1 MKVFMVTSK
10 TCSSCGFKKP
20 FSDFYKN
27 SVAADGLRGTCK
39 ECFNTVRKRHYQNN
53 KQKVAAYGKAYR
65 LRNLEQVARWQV
77 SYRLRN
83 PDKVKQRIELR
94 RARVKSASI
103 YKITVKDIKRIM
115 SKPCTYCGKHSE
127 HLDHVIPLSKGGLHG
142 VGNLTAS
149 CAYCNR
155 QKGNKFITEWKKVRG
170 W

>member
-1 MKVFMVTSK
+1 MVTSK
-10 TCSSCGFKKP
+10 TCLSCTAEKP
-20 FSDFYKN
+20 FSGFYKN
-27 SVAADGLRGTCK
+27 SVAVDGLRTTCK
-39 ECFNTVRKRHYQNN
+39 DCFNLVRKRHYQKN
-53 KQKVAAYGKAYR
+53 KQQVAAYGKAYR
-65 LRNLEQVARWQV
+65 LRNLEQIAIGQL

-83 PDKVKQRIELR
+83 PEKVRQSIELR

-103 YKITVKDIKRIM
+103 YGVTVKDIKRIM
-115 SKPCTYCGKHSE
+115 KKPCTYCGKQSE
-127 HLDHVIPLSKGGLHG
+127 HLDHVIPLSRGGLHG